1 MKQSVISHIT
11 KVSFVLALLLILIW
25 LSPRSDNS
33 FKYYF
38 EIGKPWG
45 YELMTAEFDFPIY
58 KTDRQIEDEQMEVI
72 REFAPIYRSDRAI
85 VESQLSALADSSKV
99 LSQKSR
105 ELVVTRLRRIYDEGI
120 MSAADKDRLVEQ
132 STANI
137 SIMSEGHQSLL
148 VSLGSVHSPAT
159 AYSLLQNELH
169 EHAPEVLHRIDI
181 ANFVVPN
188 LTYDSVM
195 SKRLLDAMIDNISPT
210 EGMVQEGE
218 KIIDRGEV
226 VTAETYQILVSLSK
240 AYDEQQLRQRRGIYS
255 TVGEVVVMM
264 FYLAMLLLY
273 LLVFRPNLY
282 EQKRNILFFCM
293 LIAIEACLT
302 FVVVRFTSLSIYVV
316 PYIWV
321 PVLVRV
327 FYDSRTALYMH
338 ILTVLLMSLYMAAP
352 YEFIVLQMGVGML
365 AVGSLKDI
373 SQRAQLAR
381 TAVYIFLAY
390 SVLYTAQTVIS
401 AGTILTIDPWMYVY
415 FAINGL
421 LVIGAYGLVYIIE
434 RTFGFVSSITL
445 VELSNVNSGLMLE
458 LAEKAP
464 GTFQHSIQVS
474 TLATEA
480 AKSIGANTLLI
491 RAGALYHDI
500 GKLIDPACF
509 TENQQDGVNP
519 LNELDCIEAA
529 QKVISHVLYGVEL
542 ARKHHLPKIVTN
554 FILTHHGTGK
564 VRYFYNSWV
573 NQHPGESVDEQKFT
587 YPGPRP
593 TTKETGI
600 LMMADAVEARSRS
613 LTEYTPQAIS
623 DMVEQMI
630 KMQMDDRQFELS
642 PLTLNDVEKIKQV
655 FKDKLI
661 SMNHHRIS
669 YPEIKK

>member
-1 MKQSVISHIT
+1 M
-11 KVSFVLALLLILIW
+11 
-25 LSPRSDNS
+25 
-33 FKYYF
+33 
-38 EIGKPWG
+38 
-45 YELMTAEFDFPIY
+45 
-58 KTDRQIEDEQMEVI
+58 
-72 REFAPIYRSDRAI
+72 
-85 VESQLSALADSSKV
+85 
-99 LSQKSR
+99 
-105 ELVVTRLRRIYDEGI
+105 
-120 MSAADKDRLVEQ
+120 
-132 STANI
+132 
-137 SIMSEGHQSLL
+137 
-148 VSLGSVHSPAT
+148 
-159 AYSLLQNELH
+159 
-169 EHAPEVLHRIDI
+169 
-181 ANFVVPN
+181 
-188 LTYDSVM
+188 
-195 SKRLLDAMIDNISPT
+195 
-210 EGMVQEGE
+210 
-218 KIIDRGEV
+218 
-226 VTAETYQILVSLSK
+226 
-240 AYDEQQLRQRRGIYS
+240 
-255 TVGEVVVMM
+255 
-264 FYLAMLLLY
+264 
-273 LLVFRPNLY
+273 
-282 EQKRNILFFCM
+282 
-293 LIAIEACLT
+293 
-302 FVVVRFTSLSIYVV
+302 
-316 PYIWV
+316 
-321 PVLVRV
+321 
-327 FYDSRTALYMH
+327 
-338 ILTVLLMSLYMAAP
+338 
-352 YEFIVLQMGVGML
+352 
-365 AVGSLKDI
+365 
-373 SQRAQLAR
+373 
-381 TAVYIFLAY
+381 
-390 SVLYTAQTVIS
+390 
-401 AGTILTIDPWMYVY
+401 
-415 FAINGL
+415 
-421 LVIGAYGLVYIIE
+421 
-434 RTFGFVSSITL
+434 
-445 VELSNVNSGLMLE
+445 
-458 LAEKAP
+458 
-464 GTFQHSIQVS
+464 S